1 MNAQHGDVA
10 TGPGWELRCGRWQ
23 EALAHVTECD
33 ALITDPPYSERTHT
47 GHHGAADRGQW
58 TNYDGERVDVC
69 PRRGI
74 EYDHWTTEDVVAF
87 VCGWESRVSGWMVC
101 QTSHDMI
108 GDYARVMEAVGRY
121 TFHPVPAVI
130 TGMTVRLGGDGPS
143 SWAIYNVVSRTKTRD
158 MQRWGTLPGAYIGT
172 REGERKMGADD
183 MVIVGGKPLWL
194 MRAIIRDYTR
204 PGDLVVDPCAGGGT
218 TLLAAV
224 MEGRRAIGAE
234 MDPAT
239 FDKAVARLRKGFT
252 TPLPGMEAPRMEQ
265 AALVFPEAP
274 KRVKVEPSPEALRA
288 LHEGGQEWIDSL
300 AYADDGC
307 GWCGDANCEGGCPD
321 NPHNLEACS

>member
-1 MNAQHGDVA
+1 MSAQHGDVA
-10 TGPGWELRCGRWQ
+10 EGPGWRLVCGRWQ
-23 EALAHVTECD
+23 TALADVAEC
-33 ALITDPPYSERTHT
+33 AAVVTDPPYSERTHSAY
-47 GHHGAADRGQW
+47 GSVDGAKRL
-58 TNYDGERVDVC
+58 DGEPGDNRARLAIGLSPTRRALDYAALTADDLIEMVGHWS
-69 PRRGI
+69 PRATG
-74 EYDHWTTEDVVAF
+74 WT
-87 VCGWESRVSGWMVC
+87 CWL
-101 QTSHDMI
+101 TSHDLVPTY
-108 GDYARVMEAVGRY
+108 DAALSDRGRY
-121 TFHPVPAVI
+121 VFAPLPCVI
-130 TGMTVRLGGDGPS
+130 SGMTVRLVGDGPS
-143 SWAIYNVVSRTKTRD
+143 SESVSLVVARPRTSAMAK
-158 MQRWGTLPGAYIGT
+158 WGTLPGHYYGPS
-172 REGERKMGADD
+172 ERCL
-183 MVIVGGKPLWL
+183 VVGGKPLWL

-234 MDPAT
+234 CDPKT
-239 FDKAVARLRKGFT
+239 WEKAVARLRKGFT
-252 TPLPGMEAPRMEQ
+252 APLPGMEAPRMEQ
-265 AALVFPEAP
+265 TGLVFPEAP